1 MIFDCPVYRK
11 KSRIPYLMVHAN
23 GNSCRIPFY
32 KNLDPREKTW
42 ICAYG
47 PIEQPMEYGDGNL
60 LAKNVCVR
68 IPMEQG
74 EWVITMGEQ

>member
-1 MIFDCPVYRK
+1 MAESNGK
-11 KSRIPYLMVHAN
+11 PYLV
-23 GNSCRIPFY
+23 
-32 KNLDPREKTW
+32 NLDPREKTW

-47 PIEQPMEYGDGNL
+47 PIEQSMEYGDGNL